1 MSHCQ
6 DKNQKSLSLLL
17 KFHFEEMEEEMDFFF
32 FWYHHN
38 VLF

>member
-1 MSHCQ
+1 MLHR
-6 DKNQKSLSLLL
+6 KNENLKSLLFLL

-32 FWYHHN
+32 YCYHHN